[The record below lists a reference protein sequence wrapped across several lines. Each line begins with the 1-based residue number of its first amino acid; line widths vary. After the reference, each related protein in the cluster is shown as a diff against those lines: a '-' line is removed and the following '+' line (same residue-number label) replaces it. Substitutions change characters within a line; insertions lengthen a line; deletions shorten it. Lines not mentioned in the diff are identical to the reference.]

1 MEIKIRNWQ
10 REQLAEM
17 YGPEYI
23 ANKSVD
29 ELAAIWAEQMKGN
42 QLEAVKESVT
52 EQPEQEP
59 KKSKKIRI

>member
-1 MEIKIRNWQ
+1 
-10 REQLAEM
+10 M